1 VPAVNGKDLVSTEQL
16 TYILIAL
23 IVAGLALGLLVVV
36 ALLARR
42 REAGSSR
49 QADQLMAAAEAAPA
63 TYPAHAAPASTA
75 ADEPAVEPADAA
87 AAVHFAGAQ
96 PSAADLDPDL
106 LDSLDLAP
114 PARGVRAADAP
125 SETGRRFTIGDRL
138 HEPGADAAIAGF
150 FALERVGASRSATGS
165 TSLEPTRP
173 SPVSSRWS
181 RGASR
186 RRARFRTRI
195 LTP

>member
-1 VPAVNGKDLVSTEQL
+1 MNGKDLVSPEQL

-42 REAGSSR
+42 RDAGSSR
-49 QADQLMAAAEAAPA
+49 QADQLMAAAQAAPG

-75 ADEPAVEPADAA
+75 ADEPADADAA

-96 PSAADLDPDL
+96 PSAADHDPDL
-106 LDSLDLAP
+106 LDSLDLAR

-138 HEPGADAAIAGF
+138 HEPGAEAAIAGF
-150 FALERVGASRSATGS
+150 LALEPGRV
-165 TSLEPTRP
+165 P
-173 SPVSSRWS
+173 
-181 RGASR
+181 R
-186 RRARFRTRI
+186 RRARFPTRTS
-195 LTP
+195 TP